1 MRNLTAHHAVAAA
14 SLMAGALQVATI
26 QSLIRKNVI
35 TDAEGHEI
43 YEQALLMLEA
53 SQAVCSSPDV
63 FEASREMIEQH
74 LRKFPYK
81 ERM

>member
-1 MRNLTAHHAVAAA
+1 MKLLTSHEAVIAS
-14 SLMAGALQVATI
+14 SLMAGALQTATI
-26 QSLIRKNVI
+26 QTMIRKNMI
-35 TDAEGHEI
+35 SDQEGHEI

-74 LRKFPYK
+74 LRKLPYK